1 MKIHYSVRKIFLIAA
16 VIVLTAFAAGCKQG
30 VDAKKEAQ
38 GAGSAPPV
46 QPPQP
51 AAIVLKV
58 ELYNGETE
66 DIQSVIPPSGIP
78 YTINSYFTY
87 IKKLRASAKDPA
99 LDGKRIEAEVTLP
112 ASNPPVTLTREPAD
126 SNTFKINF
134 SSVTAPTSVKIRFW
148 IDSPKTEYTYAFT
161 LLPQP
166 TVTGIKNIPPELRL
180 KKNQT
185 FKLQPKLITEPEMI
199 GRWPAENFI
208 DGVYKRVE
216 YKSDDTNIAIV
227 ANDPVNLGTLGTITA
242 KTAGTAKITV
252 SVIKANNEKIEKTVN
267 VTVTDTGKPAP
278 SALTLSESA
287 VNLKQGESR
296 EITVTPEPSDGDTE
310 LTDWENSS
318 PSVGKIEKTADGKY
332 RVTALGTGTAVFTA
346 KSKANSTIELKI
358 TLTVSA
364 ELVASVN
371 VEPATVTLG
380 KGETRRLTATVLPS
394 GAPDAVRWESSK
406 PDTVSVDGN
415 GNITAL
421 KSGGD
426 AVITAV
432 SEADSSKKGS
442 ANVTIQAV
450 FSSFTMGLS
459 KTNIWY
465 GQDSELTIR
474 PYPENTAGNFEV
486 TADNPDLK
494 ITPVTGNPNKFTVSV
509 KNKKAETKLLSK
521 ITVKAKAKPELP
533 AQTAEIDISTI
544 VPKSLKLTGADKMY
558 KDEEIAITVSTNMT
572 YPETADASVDW
583 EVRGVGLSA
592 IPPRA
597 ISVTEDGKVTVNSI
611 YKDSIQ
617 NGTKIR
623 LTAKSKLKP
632 SVQAEKEITVYDNI
646 TEIQSVS
653 IDKAECELGDRG
665 SYPSLT
671 VQLKT
676 GGSIHKKF
684 AICSYKN
691 STAADDVFFEKAVF
705 DSSDYSASSDYEL
718 NPKQSTSGGK
728 HKFYVYPIDPKTG
741 YPISKGEDKTFE
753 LTIWEKPTGVK
764 ILKPDGSECDKDSN
778 GKYILKIK
786 RNSQQ
791 TNWTVKMT
799 PEDAKQYEFEYKID
813 GNTNIAGEYYTDL
826 ADWAIA
832 SLGGNSFTV
841 KTRDIGTFSGDKK
854 NTVTFTSK
862 PNKKFTVKL
871 YVTVMKN

>member
-1 MKIHYSVRKIFLIAA
+1 MKIHYGVRKIFLIAA
-16 VIVLTAFAAGCKQG
+16 AIVLTAFAAGCKQG

-51 AAIVLKV
+51 AKIVLKV

-126 SNTFKINF
+126 SNSFKINF
-134 SSVTAPTSVKIRFW
+134 SLVTAPTPVKVRFW

-185 FKLQPKLITEPEMI
+185 FKLNPELITEPEMI

-216 YKSDDTNIAIV
+216 YKSDTESV
-227 ANDPVNLGTLGTITA
+227 ASVSKDNPHQYFSSGTITA

-252 SVIKANNEKIEKTVN
+252 KVNDKVQKTVN

-287 VNLKQGESR
+287 VNLKPGESR
-296 EITVTPEPSDGDTE
+296 EITVTPEPSDGETE
-310 LTDWENSS
+310 LTDWENSNG
-318 PSVGKIEKTADGKY
+318 SVGKIEKTADGKY

-358 TLTVSA
+358 TLTVST
-364 ELVASVN
+364 ELVASVK
-371 VEPATVTLG
+371 VEPANVTLG
-380 KGETRRLTATVLPS
+380 KGETKRLTATVLPH
-394 GAPDAVRWESSK
+394 GAPAAVRWESSK

-459 KTNIWY
+459 KTTIWY

-474 PYPENTAGNFEV
+474 PYPENTSGNFEV
-486 TADNPDLK
+486 TADNPDLE

-521 ITVKAKAKPELP
+521 ITVKAKAKPDLP
-533 AQTAEIDISTI
+533 AQTKEINISTI
-544 VPKSLKLTGADKMY
+544 VPKSLKLNGPDKMY

-583 EVRGVGLSA
+583 EIRGADLSA
-592 IPPRA
+592 IPSGA

-611 YKDSIQ
+611 YKDLIQ

-653 IDKAECELGDRG
+653 IDKAECELGDHG

-676 GGSIHKKF
+676 GNSIHKKF

-691 STAADDVFFEKAVF
+691 NPVADDVFFEKAVF
-705 DSSDYSASSDYEL
+705 ESSYGSDYEL

-764 ILKPDGSECDKDSN
+764 ILKPDQSECDKDSN
-778 GKYILKIK
+778 GKYILKIM

-791 TNWTVKMT
+791 TNWTVKIT
-799 PEDAKQYEFEYKID
+799 PEDAKQYEFEYKIEGDKNKD
-813 GNTNIAGEYYTDL
+813 GNYYTYL
-826 ADWAIA
+826 TDWAGA
-832 SLGGNSFTV
+832 PWGGNSFTV
-841 KTRDIGTFSGDKK
+841 NTRDIGFLYGDRE

>member
-30 VDAKKEAQ
+30 ADAKKEAQ

-87 IKKLRASAKDPA
+87 IKKLRASAKDTA

-126 SNTFKINF
+126 SNSFKINF
-134 SSVTAPTSVKIRFW
+134 SSVTAPTPVKVRFW
-148 IDSPKTEYTYAFT
+148 IDEPKTEYTYAFT

-166 TVTGIKNIPPELRL
+166 LVTGIENIPSDLKL
-180 KKNQT
+180 KKDQT
-185 FKLQPKLITEPEMI
+185 FKLQPKLITEPKMI

-208 DGVYKRVE
+208 DGVYKRFS
-216 YKSDDTNIAIV
+216 YKSDTESV
-227 ANDPVNLGTLGTITA
+227 ASVSKDNPHQYFSSGTITA

-252 SVIKANNEKIEKTVN
+252 KVNDKVQTVN

-287 VNLKQGESR
+287 VNLKPGESK

-358 TLTVSA
+358 TLTVST

-394 GAPDAVRWESSK
+394 GAPAAVRWESSK

-432 SEADSSKKGS
+432 SAADSSKKGS

-459 KTNIWY
+459 ENTIWY
-465 GQDSELTIR
+465 GKDSELTIR

-494 ITPVTGNPNKFTVSV
+494 ITQVPGNPNKFTVSV
-509 KNKKAETKLLSK
+509 KNKNAETKLLSN

-533 AQTAEIDISTI
+533 AQTAEISINTI
-544 VPKSLKLTGADKMY
+544 VPKFLKLNGPDKMY

-653 IDKAECELGDRG
+653 IDKAECELGDHG

-691 STAADDVFFEKAVF
+691 SHPVADDVFFEKAVF

-718 NPKQSTSGGK
+718 NPKQNTIGVK

-741 YPISKGEDKTFE
+741 NPISKGEDKTFE

-764 ILKPDGSECDKDSN
+764 ILKPDQSECDKDSD

-799 PEDAKQYEFEYKID
+799 PEYAKQYEFEYKID
-813 GNTNIAGEYYTDL
+813 GNKNKDGNYYTYL
-826 ADWAIA
+826 TDWAGA
-832 SLGGNSFTV
+832 PWGGNSFTV
-841 KTRDIGTFSGDKK
+841 NTRDIGFLYGDRE

>member
-216 YKSDDTNIAIV
+216 YKSDKESVAIV

-252 SVIKANNEKIEKTVN
+252 KVNDKVQKTVN

-278 SALTLSESA
+278 SALILSESA

-296 EITVTPEPSDGDTE
+296 EITVTPVPSDGDTE

-358 TLTVSA
+358 TLTVST
-364 ELVASVN
+364 ELVASVK
-371 VEPATVTLG
+371 VEPANVTLG

-394 GAPDAVRWESSK
+394 GAPAAVRWESSK

-459 KTNIWY
+459 KTTIWY

-474 PYPENTAGNFEV
+474 PYPENTSGNFEV
-486 TADNPDLK
+486 TADNPDLA

-509 KNKKAETKLLSK
+509 KTK
-521 ITVKAKAKPELP
+521 
-533 AQTAEIDISTI
+533 
-544 VPKSLKLTGADKMY
+544 
-558 KDEEIAITVSTNMT
+558 
-572 YPETADASVDW
+572 
-583 EVRGVGLSA
+583 R
-592 IPPRA
+592 
-597 ISVTEDGKVTVNSI
+597 
-611 YKDSIQ
+611 
-617 NGTKIR
+617 
-623 LTAKSKLKP
+623 
-632 SVQAEKEITVYDNI
+632 
-646 TEIQSVS
+646 
-653 IDKAECELGDRG
+653 
-665 SYPSLT
+665 
-671 VQLKT
+671 
-676 GGSIHKKF
+676 
-684 AICSYKN
+684 
-691 STAADDVFFEKAVF
+691 
-705 DSSDYSASSDYEL
+705 
-718 NPKQSTSGGK
+718 PKQNFS
-728 HKFYVYPIDPKTG
+728 
-741 YPISKGEDKTFE
+741 
-753 LTIWEKPTGVK
+753 
-764 ILKPDGSECDKDSN
+764 
-778 GKYILKIK
+778 
-786 RNSQQ
+786 
-791 TNWTVKMT
+791 
-799 PEDAKQYEFEYKID
+799 AK
-813 GNTNIAGEYYTDL
+813 L
-826 ADWAIA
+826 
-832 SLGGNSFTV
+832 
-841 KTRDIGTFSGDKK
+841 R
-854 NTVTFTSK
+854 
-862 PNKKFTVKL
+862 
-871 YVTVMKN
+871 

>member
-1 MKIHYSVRKIFLIAA
+1 MKIHYGVRKIFLIAA
-16 VIVLTAFAAGCKQG
+16 AIVLTAFAAGCKQG
-30 VDAKKEAQ
+30 ADAKKEAQ

-51 AAIVLKV
+51 AKIVIKV

-66 DIQSVIPPSGIP
+66 DIQSVIPSSGIP

-126 SNTFKINF
+126 SNSFKINF
-134 SSVTAPTSVKIRFW
+134 SSVTAPTPVKVRFW
-148 IDSPKTEYTYAFT
+148 IEEPKTEYTYAFT

-166 TVTGIKNIPPELRL
+166 LVTGIENIPSDLKL
-180 KKNQT
+180 KKDQT
-185 FKLQPKLITEPEMI
+185 FKLQPKLITEPKMI

-208 DGVYKRVE
+208 DGVYKRFS

-227 ANDPVNLGTLGTITA
+227 ANDPVNFGTLGTITA

-252 SVIKANNEKIEKTVN
+252 KVNDKVQKTVN

-318 PSVGKIEKTADGKY
+318 PSVGKIEKTAGGKY

-346 KSKANSTIELKI
+346 KSKANSTIQLKI

-394 GAPDAVRWESSK
+394 GAPAAVRWESSK

-459 KTNIWY
+459 ENTIWY
-465 GQDSELTIR
+465 GKDAILTIR
-474 PYPENTAGNFEV
+474 PYPENTSGNFEV
-486 TADNPDLK
+486 TADNPDLE

-509 KNKKAETKLLSK
+509 KNKNAETKYSSK

-533 AQTAEIDISTI
+533 AQTAEISIRTI
-544 VPKSLKLTGADKMY
+544 VPTVLKLNGPDKMY

-583 EVRGVGLSA
+583 EVRGAGLSA
-592 IPPRA
+592 IPSGS
-597 ISVTEDGKVTVNSI
+597 ISVTEDGKVTVNNT
-611 YKDSIQ
+611 YKDLIQ

-653 IDKAECELGDRG
+653 IDKAECELGDHG

-691 STAADDVFFEKAVF
+691 SHPVADDVFFEKAVF
-705 DSSDYSASSDYEL
+705 ESSYGSDYEL

-764 ILKPDGSECDKDSN
+764 ILKPDQSECDKDSN
-778 GKYILKIK
+778 GKYILKIM

-791 TNWTVKMT
+791 TNWTVKIT
-799 PEDAKQYEFEYKID
+799 PEDAKQYEFEYKIEGDKNKD
-813 GNTNIAGEYYTDL
+813 GNYYTYL
-826 ADWAIA
+826 TDWAGA
-832 SLGGNSFTV
+832 PWGGNSFTV
-841 KTRDIGTFSGDKK
+841 NTRDIGFLYGDRE

>member
-1 MKIHYSVRKIFLIAA
+1 MKIHYGVRKTFLIAA
-16 VIVLTAFAAGCKQG
+16 AIVLTAFAAGCKQG
-30 VDAKKEAQ
+30 
-38 GAGSAPPV
+38 
-46 QPPQP
+46 
-51 AAIVLKV
+51 
-58 ELYNGETE
+58 
-66 DIQSVIPPSGIP
+66 VIPPSGIP

-134 SSVTAPTSVKIRFW
+134 SSVTAPTPVKIRFW

-216 YKSDDTNIAIV
+216 YKSDTESV
-227 ANDPVNLGTLGTITA
+227 ASVSKDNPHQYFSSGTITA

-252 SVIKANNEKIEKTVN
+252 KVNDKVQKTVN

-287 VNLKQGESR
+287 VNLKPGESK
-296 EITVTPEPSDGDTE
+296 EITVTPEPSEGDTE

-358 TLTVSA
+358 TLTVST

-394 GAPDAVRWESSK
+394 GAPAAVRWESSK

-450 FSSFTMGLS
+450 FSSFTIGLS
-459 KTNIWY
+459 ENTIWY
-465 GQDSELTIR
+465 GKDAILTIR
-474 PYPENTAGNFEV
+474 PYPENTSGNFEV

-494 ITPVTGNPNKFTVSV
+494 ITPVPGNPNKFTVSV
-509 KNKKAETKLLSK
+509 KNKKAETKLFSK

-533 AQTAEIDISTI
+533 AQTAEISINTI
-544 VPKSLKLTGADKMY
+544 VPKSLKLTGPDKMY

-583 EVRGVGLSA
+583 EIRGAGLSA
-592 IPPRA
+592 IPSGA

-611 YKDSIQ
+611 YKDLIQ

-653 IDKAECELGDRG
+653 IDKAECELGDHG

-691 STAADDVFFEKAVF
+691 SYPVADDVFFEQAVF
-705 DSSDYSASSDYEL
+705 ESSYGSDYDL
-718 NPKQSTSGGK
+718 NPKQSTSGDK

-778 GKYILKIK
+778 GKYILNIK

-791 TNWTVKMT
+791 TNWTVKIT
-799 PEDAKQYEFEYKID
+799 PEDAKQYEFEYKIEGD
-813 GNTNIAGEYYTDL
+813 KNIAGDYYTYL
-826 ADWAIA
+826 TDWEA
-832 SLGGNSFTV
+832 LPRGGNSFTV
-841 KTRDIGTFSGDKK
+841 NTRNIGFAHGDKE

-871 YVTVMKN
+871 YVTVIKN

>member
-216 YKSDDTNIAIV
+216 YKSDKESVAIV

-252 SVIKANNEKIEKTVN
+252 KVNDKVQKTVN

-278 SALTLSESA
+278 SALILSESA

-296 EITVTPEPSDGDTE
+296 EITVTPVPSDGDTE

-358 TLTVSA
+358 TLTVST
-364 ELVASVN
+364 ELVASVK
-371 VEPATVTLG
+371 VEPANVTLG

-394 GAPDAVRWESSK
+394 GAPAAVRWESSK

-459 KTNIWY
+459 KTTIWY

-474 PYPENTAGNFEV
+474 PYPENTSGNFEV
-486 TADNPDLK
+486 TADNPDLA

-509 KNKKAETKLLSK
+509 KNKKAETKLFSK

-533 AQTAEIDISTI
+533 AQTAEISIRTI
-544 VPKSLKLTGADKMY
+544 VPTVLKLTGADKMY

-572 YPETADASVDW
+572 YPETADA
-583 EVRGVGLSA
+583 
-592 IPPRA
+592 
-597 ISVTEDGKVTVNSI
+597 
-611 YKDSIQ
+611 
-617 NGTKIR
+617 
-623 LTAKSKLKP
+623 
-632 SVQAEKEITVYDNI
+632 
-646 TEIQSVS
+646 
-653 IDKAECELGDRG
+653 
-665 SYPSLT
+665 
-671 VQLKT
+671 
-676 GGSIHKKF
+676 
-684 AICSYKN
+684 
-691 STAADDVFFEKAVF
+691 
-705 DSSDYSASSDYEL
+705 
-718 NPKQSTSGGK
+718 
-728 HKFYVYPIDPKTG
+728 
-741 YPISKGEDKTFE
+741 
-753 LTIWEKPTGVK
+753 
-764 ILKPDGSECDKDSN
+764 
-778 GKYILKIK
+778 
-786 RNSQQ
+786 
-791 TNWTVKMT
+791 
-799 PEDAKQYEFEYKID
+799 
-813 GNTNIAGEYYTDL
+813 
-826 ADWAIA
+826 
-832 SLGGNSFTV
+832 
-841 KTRDIGTFSGDKK
+841 
-854 NTVTFTSK
+854 
-862 PNKKFTVKL
+862 
-871 YVTVMKN
+871 

>member
-112 ASNPPVTLTREPAD
+112 ASIPPVTLTREPAD

-166 TVTGIKNIPPELRL
+166 TVTDIKNIPPELRL

-216 YKSDDTNIAIV
+216 YKSDKESVAIV

-252 SVIKANNEKIEKTVN
+252 KVNDKVQKTVN

-278 SALTLSESA
+278 SALILSESA

-296 EITVTPEPSDGDTE
+296 EITVTPVPSDGDTE

-358 TLTVSA
+358 TLTVST
-364 ELVASVN
+364 ELVASVK
-371 VEPATVTLG
+371 VEPANVTLG

-394 GAPDAVRWESSK
+394 GAPAAVRWESSK

-459 KTNIWY
+459 KTTIWY

-474 PYPENTAGNFEV
+474 PYPENTSGNFEV
-486 TADNPDLK
+486 TTDNPDLA
-494 ITPVTGNPNKFTVSV
+494 IIPVTGNPNKFTVSV
-509 KNKKAETKLLSK
+509 KNKNAETKYSSK

-544 VPKSLKLTGADKMY
+544 VPKFLKLNGPDKMY
-558 KDEEIAITVSTNMT
+558 KDEEIAITVSTNST

-583 EVRGVGLSA
+583 EVRGAGLSA
-592 IPPRA
+592 IPPMA

-653 IDKAECELGDRG
+653 IDKAECELGDHG

-676 GGSIHKKF
+676 GNSIHKKF

-691 STAADDVFFEKAVF
+691 NPVADDVFFEKAVF
-705 DSSDYSASSDYEL
+705 DSSDYSASSGYEL
-718 NPKQSTSGGK
+718 KPKYHTSGRK
-728 HKFYVYPIDPKTG
+728 KTFYIRPIDPKTG
-741 YPISKGEDKTFE
+741 NPVRNQYKTFE

-764 ILKPDGSECDKDSN
+764 ILKPDGSECDKDSD
-778 GKYILKIK
+778 GKYILNIK

-799 PEDAKQYEFEYKID
+799 PEDAKQYEFEYKIE
-813 GNTNIAGEYYTDL
+813 GNTTGGNYYTYL
-826 ADWAIA
+826 TDWEAA
-832 SLGGNSFTV
+832 PWGGNSFTV
-841 KTRDIGTFSGDKK
+841 NTRNIGTFSGDKE

>member
-1 MKIHYSVRKIFLIAA
+1 MKIHYGVRKIFLIAA
-16 VIVLTAFAAGCKQG
+16 AIVLTAFAAGCKQG

-126 SNTFKINF
+126 SNSFKINF
-134 SSVTAPTSVKIRFW
+134 SSVTAPTPVKVRFW
-148 IDSPKTEYTYAFT
+148 IDEPKTEYTYAFT

-166 TVTGIKNIPPELRL
+166 LVTGIENIPSDLKL
-180 KKNQT
+180 KKDQT
-185 FKLQPKLITEPEMI
+185 FKLQPKLITKPKMI

-216 YKSDDTNIAIV
+216 YKSDTESV
-227 ANDPVNLGTLGTITA
+227 ASVSKDNPHQYFSSGTITA

-252 SVIKANNEKIEKTVN
+252 KVNDKVQKTVN

-287 VNLKQGESR
+287 VNLKPGESK

-371 VEPATVTLG
+371 VEPVNVTLG
-380 KGETRRLTATVLPS
+380 KGETKRLTATVLPH
-394 GAPDAVRWESSK
+394 GAPAAVRWESSK

-459 KTNIWY
+459 ENTIWY
-465 GQDSELTIR
+465 GKDAILTIR
-474 PYPENTAGNFEV
+474 PYPENTSGNFEV
-486 TADNPDLK
+486 TTDNPDLA

-509 KNKKAETKLLSK
+509 KNKKAETKLFSK

-533 AQTAEIDISTI
+533 AQTAEISISTI
-544 VPKSLKLTGADKMY
+544 VPKFLKLTGADKMY
-558 KDEEIAITVSTNMT
+558 KDEEIAITVSTNST

-583 EVRGVGLSA
+583 EVRGAGLST
-592 IPPRA
+592 IPYGA

-653 IDKAECELGDRG
+653 IDKAECELGDHG

-676 GGSIHKKF
+676 GNSIHKKF

-691 STAADDVFFEKAVF
+691 NPVADDVFFEKAVF
-705 DSSDYSASSDYEL
+705 ESSYGSDYEL

-764 ILKPDGSECDKDSN
+764 ILKPDHSECDKDSD
-778 GKYILKIK
+778 GKYILNIK

-799 PEDAKQYEFEYKID
+799 PEYAKQYEFDSKIE
-813 GNTNIAGEYYTDL
+813 GNTNIDGNYYTYL
-826 ADWAIA
+826 TDWAAA

-841 KTRDIGTFSGDKK
+841 NTHNIGGLKGNQK
-854 NTVTFTSK
+854 NTITFTSK

>member
-1 MKIHYSVRKIFLIAA
+1 MKIHYGVRKIFLIAA
-16 VIVLTAFAAGCKQG
+16 AIVLTAFAAGCKQG

-66 DIQSVIPPSGIP
+66 DIQQVIPPSGIP

-99 LDGKRIEAEVTLP
+99 LDGKRIEAEVTDP
-112 ASNPPVTLTREPAD
+112 ASSPPVTLTREPAD

-134 SSVTAPTSVKIRFW
+134 SSVTAPTPVKVRFW
-148 IDSPKTEYTYAFT
+148 IEEPKTEYTYAFT

-166 TVTGIKNIPPELRL
+166 LVTGIENIPSDLKL
-180 KKNQT
+180 KKDQT
-185 FKLQPKLITEPEMI
+185 FKLQPKLITEPKMI

-227 ANDPVNLGTLGTITA
+227 ANDPGNSETLGTITA
-242 KTAGTAKITV
+242 KTAGMAKITV
-252 SVIKANNEKIEKTVN
+252 SVIKANNEKIEKTVTL
-267 VTVTDTGKPAP
+267 TVTDTGKPAP

-296 EITVTPEPSDGDTE
+296 EITVTPTPADADVE
-310 LTDWENSS
+310 LTDWKNST
-318 PSVGKIEKTADGKY
+318 PTVGKIEKTADEKKY
-332 RVTALGTGTAVFTA
+332 KITALGRGTAVFTA

-358 TLTVSA
+358 TLTVST
-364 ELVASVN
+364 ELVASVE
-371 VEPATVTLG
+371 VEPANVTLG
-380 KGETRRLTATVLPS
+380 KGETKRLTATVLPS
-394 GAPDAVRWESSK
+394 GAPAAVRWESSK

-459 KTNIWY
+459 KTTIWY
-465 GQDSELTIR
+465 GQYSELTIR

-494 ITPVTGNPNKFTVSV
+494 ITQVPGNPNKFTVSV
-509 KNKKAETKLLSK
+509 KNKKAETKYSSK
-521 ITVKAKAKPELP
+521 ITVKAKAKPDLP

-544 VPKSLKLTGADKMY
+544 VPKSLKLNGPDKMY
-558 KDEEIAITVSTNMT
+558 KDEEITITVSTNMT

-583 EVRGVGLSA
+583 EVRGAGLSA
-592 IPPRA
+592 IPYGA
-597 ISVTEDGKVTVNSI
+597 ISVTEDGKVTVNNT
-611 YKDSIQ
+611 YKDLIQ

-653 IDKAECELGDRG
+653 IDKAECELGDHG

-691 STAADDVFFEKAVF
+691 SPAADDVFFEKAVF
-705 DSSDYSASSDYEL
+705 ESSYGSDYDL
-718 NPKQSTSGGK
+718 NPKGNTIGVK

-741 YPISKGEDKTFE
+741 NPISKGEDKTFE

-764 ILKPDGSECDKDSN
+764 ILKPDQSECDKDSD
-778 GKYILKIK
+778 GKYILKIM

-799 PEDAKQYEFEYKID
+799 PEYAKQYEFDSKIE
-813 GNTNIAGEYYTDL
+813 GNTNIDGNYYTYL
-826 ADWAIA
+826 TDWAA
-832 SLGGNSFTV
+832 ESLGGNSFTV
-841 KTRDIGTFSGDKK
+841 NTRNIGAFSGDKK

>member
-1 MKIHYSVRKIFLIAA
+1 M
-16 VIVLTAFAAGCKQG
+16 
-30 VDAKKEAQ
+30 
-38 GAGSAPPV
+38 
-46 QPPQP
+46 
-51 AAIVLKV
+51 
-58 ELYNGETE
+58 
-66 DIQSVIPPSGIP
+66 
-78 YTINSYFTY
+78 
-87 IKKLRASAKDPA
+87 
-99 LDGKRIEAEVTLP
+99 
-112 ASNPPVTLTREPAD
+112 
-126 SNTFKINF
+126 
-134 SSVTAPTSVKIRFW
+134 
-148 IDSPKTEYTYAFT
+148 
-161 LLPQP
+161 
-166 TVTGIKNIPPELRL
+166 
-180 KKNQT
+180 
-185 FKLQPKLITEPEMI
+185 
-199 GRWPAENFI
+199 
-208 DGVYKRVE
+208 
-216 YKSDDTNIAIV
+216 
-227 ANDPVNLGTLGTITA
+227 GTLGTITA

-252 SVIKANNEKIEKTVN
+252 KVNDKVQETVN

-358 TLTVSA
+358 TLTVST
-364 ELVASVN
+364 ELVASVK
-371 VEPATVTLG
+371 VEPANVTLG

-394 GAPDAVRWESSK
+394 GAPAAVRWESSK

-421 KSGGD
+421 KSSGD

-459 KTNIWY
+459 ENTIWY
-465 GQDSELTIR
+465 GKDAILTIR
-474 PYPENTAGNFEV
+474 PYPENTSGNFEV

-494 ITPVTGNPNKFTVSV
+494 ITQVPGNPNKFTVSV
-509 KNKKAETKLLSK
+509 KNKNAETKYSSK

-533 AQTAEIDISTI
+533 AQTAEISINTI
-544 VPKSLKLTGADKMY
+544 VPKSLKLTGPDKMY

-583 EVRGVGLSA
+583 EVRGAGLSA
-592 IPPRA
+592 IPSRA

-653 IDKAECELGDRG
+653 IDKAECELGDHG

-691 STAADDVFFEKAVF
+691 NPVADDVFFEKAVF
-705 DSSDYSASSDYEL
+705 ESSYGSDYEL
-718 NPKQSTSGGK
+718 NPKGNTSGDK

-764 ILKPDGSECDKDSN
+764 ILKPDQSECDKDSN
-778 GKYILKIK
+778 GKYILKIM

-791 TNWTVKMT
+791 TNWTVKIT
-799 PEDAKQYEFEYKID
+799 PEDAKQYEFEYKIEGDKNKD
-813 GNTNIAGEYYTDL
+813 GNYYTYL
-826 ADWAIA
+826 TDWAGA
-832 SLGGNSFTV
+832 PWGGNSFTV
-841 KTRDIGTFSGDKK
+841 NTRDIGFLYGDRK

>member
-30 VDAKKEAQ
+30 ADAKKEAQ

-112 ASNPPVTLTREPAD
+112 ASSPPVTLTREPAD
-126 SNTFKINF
+126 SNSFKINF
-134 SSVTAPTSVKIRFW
+134 SSVTAPTPVKVRFW
-148 IDSPKTEYTYAFT
+148 IDEPKTEYTYAFT

-166 TVTGIKNIPPELRL
+166 LVTGIENIPSDLKL
-180 KKNQT
+180 KKDQT
-185 FKLQPKLITEPEMI
+185 FKLQPKLITKPKMI

-216 YKSDDTNIAIV
+216 YKSDKESV
-227 ANDPVNLGTLGTITA
+227 ASVSKDNPHQYLSSGTITA

-252 SVIKANNEKIEKTVN
+252 KVNDKVQKNVN

-278 SALTLSESA
+278 SALILSESA

-358 TLTVSA
+358 TLTVST
-364 ELVASVN
+364 ELVASVK
-371 VEPATVTLG
+371 VEPANVTLG

-394 GAPDAVRWESSK
+394 GAPAAVRWESSK

-459 KTNIWY
+459 ENTIWY
-465 GQDSELTIR
+465 GKDAILTIR
-474 PYPENTAGNFEV
+474 PYPENTSGNFEV

-494 ITPVTGNPNKFTVSV
+494 ITQVPGNPNKFTVSV
-509 KNKKAETKLLSK
+509 KNKNAETKYSSK

-533 AQTAEIDISTI
+533 AQTAEISISTI
-544 VPKSLKLTGADKMY
+544 VPKFLKLNGPDKMY
-558 KDEEIAITVSTNMT
+558 KDEEIAITVSTNST

-583 EVRGVGLSA
+583 EVRGAGLST
-592 IPPRA
+592 IPYGA

-611 YKDSIQ
+611 YKDSIR

-653 IDKAECELGDRG
+653 IDKAECELGDHE

-691 STAADDVFFEKAVF
+691 SYSADDVFFEKAVF

-718 NPKQSTSGGK
+718 NPKQNTSGDK

-764 ILKPDGSECDKDSN
+764 ILKPDQSECDKDSD
-778 GKYILKIK
+778 GKYILKIM

-791 TNWTVKMT
+791 TNWTVKIT
-799 PEDAKQYEFEYKID
+799 PEDAKQYEFEYKIEGD
-813 GNTNIAGEYYTDL
+813 TTGGNYYTYL
-826 ADWAIA
+826 TDWAGA
-832 SLGGNSFTV
+832 PWGGNSFTV
-841 KTRDIGTFSGDKK
+841 NTRNIGGFKGNQE

>member
-1 MKIHYSVRKIFLIAA
+1 MKIHYGVRKIFLIAA
-16 VIVLTAFAAGCKQG
+16 AIVLTAFAAGCKQG

-99 LDGKRIEAEVTLP
+99 LDGKRIEAEVTDP
-112 ASNPPVTLTREPAD
+112 ASSPPVTLTREPAD
-126 SNTFKINF
+126 SNSFKINF
-134 SSVTAPTSVKIRFW
+134 SLVTAPTPVKVRFW
-148 IDSPKTEYTYAFT
+148 IDEPKTEYTYAFT

-166 TVTGIKNIPPELRL
+166 TVTGIKSIPSDLKL
-180 KKNQT
+180 KKDQT
-185 FKLQPKLITEPEMI
+185 FKLNPELITKPKMI

-208 DGVYKRVE
+208 DGVYKRFS
-216 YKSDDTNIAIV
+216 YKSDNTNIAIV

-252 SVIKANNEKIEKTVN
+252 KVNDKVQETVN

-287 VNLKQGESR
+287 VNLKPGESK
-296 EITVTPEPSDGDTE
+296 EITVTPEPSEGDTE
-310 LTDWENSS
+310 LTDWENSNG
-318 PSVGKIEKTADGKY
+318 SVGKIEKTADGKY

-364 ELVASVN
+364 ELVASVK
-371 VEPATVTLG
+371 VEPANVTLG
-380 KGETRRLTATVLPS
+380 KGETKRLTATVLPS
-394 GAPDAVRWESSK
+394 GAPAAVRWESSK

-459 KTNIWY
+459 ENTIWY
-465 GQDSELTIR
+465 GKDAILTIR

-533 AQTAEIDISTI
+533 AQTAEISINTI
-544 VPKSLKLTGADKMY
+544 VPKFLKLNGPDKMY

-583 EVRGVGLSA
+583 EVRGAGLSA
-592 IPPRA
+592 IPSGA

-653 IDKAECELGDRG
+653 IDKAECELGDHG

-691 STAADDVFFEKAVF
+691 SHPVADDVFFEKAVF
-705 DSSDYSASSDYEL
+705 DSSDYSAGSGYEL
-718 NPKQSTSGGK
+718 NPKQNTIGVK

-741 YPISKGEDKTFE
+741 NPISKGEDKTFE

-791 TNWTVKMT
+791 TKWTVKMT
-799 PEDAKQYEFEYKID
+799 PEDAKQYEFEYKIEGD
-813 GNTNIAGEYYTDL
+813 KNIAGEYYTDL
-826 ADWAIA
+826 TDWEAA
-832 SLGGNSFTV
+832 PWGGNRFTV
-841 KTRDIGTFSGDKK
+841 KTRDIGGFKGNQE

>member
-16 VIVLTAFAAGCKQG
+16 TIVLTAFAAGCKQG

-46 QPPQP
+46 QPPPP
-51 AAIVLKV
+51 AKIAVKV
-58 ELYNGETE
+58 ELYGGETE

-78 YTINSYFTY
+78 YTAISHF
-87 IKKLRASAKDPA
+87 IFKKLHTSAKDPA
-99 LDGKRIEAEVTLP
+99 LDGKRIEAEVTDP
-112 ASNPPVTLTREPAD
+112 ASHPPVTLTREPAD
-126 SNTFKINF
+126 SNSFKINF
-134 SSVTAPTSVKIRFW
+134 NLVTAPTPVKIRFW
-148 IDSPKTEYTYAFT
+148 IEEPKTEYTYEFK
-161 LLPQP
+161 LLPEP
-166 TVTGIKNIPPELRL
+166 TVTGIKSIPSELRL

-185 FKLQPKLITEPEMI
+185 FKLNPELITDPKMI
-199 GRWPAENFI
+199 GRWSGTEFVESHNQ
-208 DGVYKRVE
+208 RVE
-216 YKSDDTNIAIV
+216 YKSDTESV
-227 ANDPVNLGTLGTITA
+227 AAVSKDNPLQYFSSGTITA

-252 SVIKANNEKIEKTVN
+252 KVNDKVQTVN
-267 VTVTDTGKPAP
+267 ITVTDTGKPAP

-287 VNLKQGESR
+287 VNLKPGESK
-296 EITVTPEPSDGDTE
+296 EITVTPTPADADVE

-358 TLTVSA
+358 TLTVST

-394 GAPDAVRWESSK
+394 GAPAAVRWESSK

-432 SEADSSKKGS
+432 SKADSSKKGS

-459 KTNIWY
+459 ENTIWY
-465 GQDSELTIR
+465 GKDAILTIR

-486 TADNPDLK
+486 TADNPDLA

-509 KNKKAETKLLSK
+509 KNKKAETKLFSK

-533 AQTAEIDISTI
+533 AQTEEINISTI

-558 KDEEIAITVSTNMT
+558 KDEEIAITVSTNST

-653 IDKAECELGDRG
+653 IDKAECELGDHG

-676 GGSIHKKF
+676 GNSIHKKF

-691 STAADDVFFEKAVF
+691 SHPVADDVFFEKAVF
-705 DSSDYSASSDYEL
+705 DSSDYSAGSDYEL
-718 NPKQSTSGGK
+718 NPKQSTSGDK

-741 YPISKGEDKTFE
+741 NPISKGEDKTFE

-786 RNSQQ
+786 SNSQQ
-791 TNWTVKMT
+791 PKWTVKMT
-799 PEDAKQYEFEYKID
+799 PEDAKQYEFEYKIE
-813 GNTNIAGEYYTDL
+813 GNTNIAGDYYTDL
-826 ADWAIA
+826 TDWAAA

-841 KTRDIGTFSGDKK
+841 NTRNIGTFSGDKK

>member
-58 ELYNGETE
+58 ELYNGEME
-66 DIQSVIPPSGIP
+66 DIQSVIPSSGIP

-87 IKKLRASAKDPA
+87 IKKLHTSAKDPG

-112 ASNPPVTLTREPAD
+112 ASSPPVTLTREPAI
-126 SNTFKINF
+126 SNSFKINF
-134 SSVTAPTSVKIRFW
+134 SSVTAPTPVKIRFW

-185 FKLQPKLITEPEMI
+185 FKLNPELITEPEMI

-216 YKSDDTNIAIV
+216 YKSDTESV
-227 ANDPVNLGTLGTITA
+227 ASVSKDNPHQYFSSGTITA

-252 SVIKANNEKIEKTVN
+252 KVNDKVQKTVN

-287 VNLKQGESR
+287 VNLKPGESR
-296 EITVTPEPSDGDTE
+296 EITVTPEPSDGETE

-332 RVTALGTGTAVFTA
+332 RVTALGTGTTVFTA

-358 TLTVSA
+358 TLTVST

-380 KGETRRLTATVLPS
+380 KGETRRLTATVLPH
-394 GAPDAVRWESSK
+394 GAPAAVRWESSK

-432 SEADSSKKGS
+432 SKADSSKKGS

-459 KTNIWY
+459 ENTIWY
-465 GQDSELTIR
+465 GKDAILTIR
-474 PYPENTAGNFEV
+474 PYPENTSGNFEV
-486 TADNPDLK
+486 TADNPDLA

-509 KNKKAETKLLSK
+509 KNKNAETKYSSK

-533 AQTAEIDISTI
+533 AQTAEISISTI
-544 VPKSLKLTGADKMY
+544 VPKFLKLNGPDKMY
-558 KDEEIAITVSTNMT
+558 KDE
-572 YPETADASVDW
+572 
-583 EVRGVGLSA
+583 
-592 IPPRA
+592 
-597 ISVTEDGKVTVNSI
+597 
-611 YKDSIQ
+611 
-617 NGTKIR
+617 
-623 LTAKSKLKP
+623 
-632 SVQAEKEITVYDNI
+632 
-646 TEIQSVS
+646 
-653 IDKAECELGDRG
+653 
-665 SYPSLT
+665 
-671 VQLKT
+671 
-676 GGSIHKKF
+676 
-684 AICSYKN
+684 
-691 STAADDVFFEKAVF
+691 
-705 DSSDYSASSDYEL
+705 
-718 NPKQSTSGGK
+718 
-728 HKFYVYPIDPKTG
+728 
-741 YPISKGEDKTFE
+741 
-753 LTIWEKPTGVK
+753 
-764 ILKPDGSECDKDSN
+764 
-778 GKYILKIK
+778 
-786 RNSQQ
+786 
-791 TNWTVKMT
+791 
-799 PEDAKQYEFEYKID
+799 
-813 GNTNIAGEYYTDL
+813 
-826 ADWAIA
+826 
-832 SLGGNSFTV
+832 
-841 KTRDIGTFSGDKK
+841 
-854 NTVTFTSK
+854 
-862 PNKKFTVKL
+862 
-871 YVTVMKN
+871 

>member
-1 MKIHYSVRKIFLIAA
+1 
-16 VIVLTAFAAGCKQG
+16 
-30 VDAKKEAQ
+30 
-38 GAGSAPPV
+38 
-46 QPPQP
+46 
-51 AAIVLKV
+51 
-58 ELYNGETE
+58 
-66 DIQSVIPPSGIP
+66 
-78 YTINSYFTY
+78 
-87 IKKLRASAKDPA
+87 
-99 LDGKRIEAEVTLP
+99 
-112 ASNPPVTLTREPAD
+112 
-126 SNTFKINF
+126 
-134 SSVTAPTSVKIRFW
+134 
-148 IDSPKTEYTYAFT
+148 
-161 LLPQP
+161 
-166 TVTGIKNIPPELRL
+166 
-180 KKNQT
+180 
-185 FKLQPKLITEPEMI
+185 
-199 GRWPAENFI
+199 
-208 DGVYKRVE
+208 
-216 YKSDDTNIAIV
+216 
-227 ANDPVNLGTLGTITA
+227 
-242 KTAGTAKITV
+242 
-252 SVIKANNEKIEKTVN
+252 
-267 VTVTDTGKPAP
+267 
-278 SALTLSESA
+278 
-287 VNLKQGESR
+287 
-296 EITVTPEPSDGDTE
+296 
-310 LTDWENSS
+310 
-318 PSVGKIEKTADGKY
+318 
-332 RVTALGTGTAVFTA
+332 
-346 KSKANSTIELKI
+346 
-358 TLTVSA
+358 
-364 ELVASVN
+364 
-371 VEPATVTLG
+371 
-380 KGETRRLTATVLPS
+380 
-394 GAPDAVRWESSK
+394 
-406 PDTVSVDGN
+406 
-415 GNITAL
+415 
-421 KSGGD
+421 
-426 AVITAV
+426 
-432 SEADSSKKGS
+432 
-442 ANVTIQAV
+442 
-450 FSSFTMGLS
+450 MGLS
-459 KTNIWY
+459 ENPIWY
-465 GQDSELTIR
+465 GKDAILTIR

-509 KNKKAETKLLSK
+509 KNKKAETKLFSK

-533 AQTAEIDISTI
+533 AQTAEISINTI
-544 VPKSLKLTGADKMY
+544 VPKFLKLNGPDKMY

-583 EVRGVGLSA
+583 EVRGAGLSA

-653 IDKAECELGDRG
+653 IDKAECELGVHG

-691 STAADDVFFEKAVF
+691 SHPVADDVFFEKAVF
-705 DSSDYSASSDYEL
+705 ESSYGSDYEL

-764 ILKPDGSECDKDSN
+764 ILKPDGSECDKDSDGN
-778 GKYILKIK
+778 KYILKIK

-799 PEDAKQYEFEYKID
+799 PEYAKQYEFEYKIE

-826 ADWAIA
+826 TDWEAA
-832 SLGGNSFTV
+832 PWGGNRFTV
-841 KTRDIGTFSGDKK
+841 KTRDIGGFKGNQE

>member
-1 MKIHYSVRKIFLIAA
+1 MKIHYGVRKIFLIAA
-16 VIVLTAFAAGCKQG
+16 AIVLTAFAAGCKQG

-58 ELYNGETE
+58 ELYNGEME
-66 DIQSVIPPSGIP
+66 DIQSVIPSSGIP

-87 IKKLRASAKDPA
+87 IKKLHTSAKDPA

-112 ASNPPVTLTREPAD
+112 ASSPPVTLTREPAI
-126 SNTFKINF
+126 SNSFKINF
-134 SSVTAPTSVKIRFW
+134 SSVTAPTPVKIRFW
-148 IDSPKTEYTYAFT
+148 IDEPKTEYTYAFI
-161 LLPQP
+161 LLPKP
-166 TVTGIKNIPPELRL
+166 TVTGIKSIPSELRL

-185 FKLQPKLITEPEMI
+185 FKLNPELITEPEMI

-208 DGVYKRVE
+208 DDVYKRVE
-216 YKSDDTNIAIV
+216 YKSDTESV
-227 ANDPVNLGTLGTITA
+227 ASVSKDNPHQYFSSGTITA
-242 KTAGTAKITV
+242 KTSGTAKITV
-252 SVIKANNEKIEKTVN
+252 KVNDKVQKTVN

-287 VNLKQGESR
+287 VNLKPGESR
-296 EITVTPEPSDGDTE
+296 EITVTPEPSDGETE

-332 RVTALGTGTAVFTA
+332 RATALGTGTAVFTA

-364 ELVASVN
+364 ELVASVK
-371 VEPATVTLG
+371 VEPANVTLG
-380 KGETRRLTATVLPS
+380 KGETKRLTATVLPH
-394 GAPDAVRWESSK
+394 GAPAAVRWESSK

-459 KTNIWY
+459 ENTIWY
-465 GQDSELTIR
+465 GKDAILTIR
-474 PYPENTAGNFEV
+474 PYPENTSGNFEV
-486 TADNPDLK
+486 TADNPDLA

-544 VPKSLKLTGADKMY
+544 VPKSLKLNGPDKMY

-583 EVRGVGLSA
+583 EVRGAGLST
-592 IPPRA
+592 IPYGS
-597 ISVTEDGKVTVNSI
+597 ISVTEDGKVTVNNT
-611 YKDSIQ
+611 YKDLIQ

-653 IDKAECELGDRG
+653 IDKAECELGDHG

-691 STAADDVFFEKAVF
+691 SHPVADDVFFEKAVF
-705 DSSDYSASSDYEL
+705 DSSDYSAGSGYEL
-718 NPKQSTSGGK
+718 NPKQNTIGVK

-741 YPISKGEDKTFE
+741 NPISKGEDKTFE

-764 ILKPDGSECDKDSN
+764 ILKPDQSECDKDSD
-778 GKYILKIK
+778 GKYILKIM

-799 PEDAKQYEFEYKID
+799 PEYAKQYEFDSKIE
-813 GNTNIAGEYYTDL
+813 GNTNIDGNYYTYL
-826 ADWAIA
+826 TDWAA
-832 SLGGNSFTV
+832 ESLGGNSFTV
-841 KTRDIGTFSGDKK
+841 NTRNIGAFSGDKK

>member
-16 VIVLTAFAAGCKQG
+16 TIVLTAFAAGCKQG

-46 QPPQP
+46 QPPPP
-51 AAIVLKV
+51 AKIAVKV

-112 ASNPPVTLTREPAD
+112 ASSPPVTLTREPAIRN
-126 SNTFKINF
+126 SFKINF
-134 SSVTAPTSVKIRFW
+134 SSVTAPTPVKVRFW
-148 IDSPKTEYTYAFT
+148 IDEPKTEYTYAFI
-161 LLPQP
+161 LLPKP
-166 TVTGIKNIPPELRL
+166 TVTGIKSIPSELRL

-185 FKLQPKLITEPEMI
+185 FKLNPELITEPEMI

-216 YKSDDTNIAIV
+216 YKSDTESV
-227 ANDPVNLGTLGTITA
+227 ASVSKDNPHQYFSSGTITA

-296 EITVTPEPSDGDTE
+296 EITVTPVPSDGDTE

-332 RVTALGTGTAVFTA
+332 RVTALGAGTAVFTA

-358 TLTVSA
+358 RLTVST

-371 VEPATVTLG
+371 VEPAHVTLG

-394 GAPDAVRWESSK
+394 GAPAAVRWESSK

-459 KTNIWY
+459 ENTIWY
-465 GQDSELTIR
+465 GKDAILTIR
-474 PYPENTAGNFEV
+474 PYPENTSGNFEV
-486 TADNPDLK
+486 TADNPDLE

-509 KNKKAETKLLSK
+509 KNKNAETKYSSK

-533 AQTAEIDISTI
+533 AQTAEISIRTI
-544 VPKSLKLTGADKMY
+544 VPTVLKLNGPDKMY

-583 EVRGVGLSA
+583 EVRGAGLSA
-592 IPPRA
+592 IPSGS
-597 ISVTEDGKVTVNSI
+597 ISVTEDGKVTVNNT
-611 YKDSIQ
+611 YKDLIQ

-653 IDKAECELGDRG
+653 IDKAECELGDHG

-691 STAADDVFFEKAVF
+691 SHPVADDVFFEKAVF
-705 DSSDYSASSDYEL
+705 ESSYGSDYEL

-764 ILKPDGSECDKDSN
+764 ILKPDQSECDKDSN

-791 TNWTVKMT
+791 TNWTVKIT
-799 PEDAKQYEFEYKID
+799 PEDAKQYEFEYKIEGDKNKD
-813 GNTNIAGEYYTDL
+813 GNYYTYL
-826 ADWAIA
+826 TDWAGA
-832 SLGGNSFTV
+832 PWGGNSFTV
-841 KTRDIGTFSGDKK
+841 NTRDIGFLYGDRE

>member
-1 MKIHYSVRKIFLIAA
+1 MIF
-16 VIVLTAFAAGCKQG
+16 
-30 VDAKKEAQ
+30 E
-38 GAGSAPPV
+38 
-46 QPPQP
+46 
-51 AAIVLKV
+51 
-58 ELYNGETE
+58 
-66 DIQSVIPPSGIP
+66 
-78 YTINSYFTY
+78 
-87 IKKLRASAKDPA
+87 KLHNSAKDPA
-99 LDGKRIEAEVTLP
+99 LDRKRIEAEVTDP
-112 ASNPPVTLTREPAD
+112 ASSPPVTLTREPAD
-126 SNTFKINF
+126 SNSFKINF
-134 SSVTAPTSVKIRFW
+134 SSVTAPTPVKIRFW
-148 IDSPKTEYTYAFT
+148 IEEPKTEYTYAFI
-161 LLPQP
+161 LLPEP
-166 TVTGIKNIPPELRL
+166 TVTGIKSIPSELRL

-185 FKLQPKLITEPEMI
+185 FKLNPELITEPEMI

-216 YKSDDTNIAIV
+216 YKSDTESV
-227 ANDPVNLGTLGTITA
+227 ASVSKDNPHQYFSSGTITA

-346 KSKANSTIELKI
+346 KSKANSTIQLKI

-371 VEPATVTLG
+371 VEPENVTLG
-380 KGETRRLTATVLPS
+380 KGETKRLTATVLPH
-394 GAPDAVRWESSK
+394 GAPAAVRWKSSK

-426 AVITAV
+426 AVIMAV

-459 KTNIWY
+459 ENTIWY

-474 PYPENTAGNFEV
+474 PYPENTSGNFEV
-486 TADNPDLK
+486 TADNPDLA

-509 KNKKAETKLLSK
+509 KNKKAETKLFSK

-544 VPKSLKLTGADKMY
+544 VPKSLELNGPDKMY

-583 EVRGVGLSA
+583 EVRGAGLST
-592 IPPRA
+592 IPSGA

-611 YKDSIQ
+611 YKDLIQ

-653 IDKAECELGDRG
+653 IDKAECELGDHG

-676 GGSIHKKF
+676 GNSIHKKF

-691 STAADDVFFEKAVF
+691 NPVADDVFFEKAVF
-705 DSSDYSASSDYEL
+705 DSSDYSASSGYEL
-718 NPKQSTSGGK
+718 KPKYHTSGSK
-728 HKFYVYPIDPKTG
+728 KTFYIRPIDPKTG
-741 YPISKGEDKTFE
+741 NPVRNKYKTFE

-764 ILKPDGSECDKDSN
+764 ILKPDHSECDKDSN
-778 GKYILKIK
+778 GKYILNIK

-799 PEDAKQYEFEYKID
+799 PEYAKQYEFDSKIE
-813 GNTNIAGEYYTDL
+813 GNTNIDGNYYTYL
-826 ADWAIA
+826 TDWAAA

-841 KTRDIGTFSGDKK
+841 NTHNIGGLKGNQK
-854 NTVTFTSK
+854 NTITFTSK

>member
-1 MKIHYSVRKIFLIAA
+1 MKIHYGVRKIFLIAA
-16 VIVLTAFAAGCKQG
+16 AIVLTAFAAGCKQG

-126 SNTFKINF
+126 SNSFKINF
-134 SSVTAPTSVKIRFW
+134 SLVTAPTPVKVRFW

-185 FKLQPKLITEPEMI
+185 FKLNPELITEPEMI

-208 DGVYKRVE
+208 DDVYKRVE
-216 YKSDDTNIAIV
+216 YKSDTESV
-227 ANDPVNLGTLGTITA
+227 ASVSKDNPHQYFSSGTITA
-242 KTAGTAKITV
+242 KTSGTAKITV
-252 SVIKANNEKIEKTVN
+252 KVNDKVQKTVN

-287 VNLKQGESR
+287 VNLKPGESR
-296 EITVTPEPSDGDTE
+296 EITVTPEPSDGETE

-332 RVTALGTGTAVFTA
+332 RATALGTGTAVFTA

-364 ELVASVN
+364 ELVASVK
-371 VEPATVTLG
+371 VEPANVTLG
-380 KGETRRLTATVLPS
+380 KGETKRLTATVLPH
-394 GAPDAVRWESSK
+394 GAPAAVRWESSK

-459 KTNIWY
+459 ENTIWY
-465 GQDSELTIR
+465 GKDAILTIR

-486 TADNPDLK
+486 TADNPDLA

-509 KNKKAETKLLSK
+509 KNKKAETKYSSK

-544 VPKSLKLTGADKMY
+544 VPKFLKLNGPDKMY
-558 KDEEIAITVSTNMT
+558 KDEEIAITVSTNST

-583 EVRGVGLSA
+583 EVRGAGLST
-592 IPPRA
+592 IPYGS
-597 ISVTEDGKVTVNSI
+597 ISVTEDGKVTVNNT
-611 YKDSIQ
+611 YKDLIQ

-653 IDKAECELGDRG
+653 IDKAECELGDHG

-691 STAADDVFFEKAVF
+691 SHPVADDVFFEKAVF
-705 DSSDYSASSDYEL
+705 DSSDYSAGSGYEL
-718 NPKQSTSGGK
+718 NPKQNTIGVK

-741 YPISKGEDKTFE
+741 NPISKGEDKTFE

-764 ILKPDGSECDKDSN
+764 ILKPDHSECDKDSD
-778 GKYILKIK
+778 GKYILKIM

-799 PEDAKQYEFEYKID
+799 PEYAKQYEFDSKIE
-813 GNTNIAGEYYTDL
+813 GNTNIDGNYYTYL
-826 ADWAIA
+826 TDWAA
-832 SLGGNSFTV
+832 ESLGGNSFTV
-841 KTRDIGTFSGDKK
+841 NTRNIGAFSGDKK

>member
-1 MKIHYSVRKIFLIAA
+1 MKIHYGVRKIFLIAA
-16 VIVLTAFAAGCKQG
+16 AIVLTAFAAGCKQG

-46 QPPQP
+46 QPPPP
-51 AAIVLKV
+51 AKIAVKV

-99 LDGKRIEAEVTLP
+99 LDGKRIEAEVTRP

-134 SSVTAPTSVKIRFW
+134 SSVTAPTPVKVRFW
-148 IDSPKTEYTYAFT
+148 IDEPKTEYTYAFT

-166 TVTGIKNIPPELRL
+166 LVAGIENIPSDLKL
-180 KKNQT
+180 KKDQT
-185 FKLQPKLITEPEMI
+185 FKLQPKLITEPKMI

-216 YKSDDTNIAIV
+216 YKSDTESIASVSKDT
-227 ANDPVNLGTLGTITA
+227 PHQYFSSGTITA

-252 SVIKANNEKIEKTVN
+252 KVNDKVQKTVN

-358 TLTVSA
+358 TLTVST

-394 GAPDAVRWESSK
+394 GAPAAVRWESSK

-432 SEADSSKKGS
+432 SAADSSKKGS

-459 KTNIWY
+459 ENTIWY
-465 GQDSELTIR
+465 GKDSELTIR

-494 ITPVTGNPNKFTVSV
+494 ITQVPGNPNKFTVSV
-509 KNKKAETKLLSK
+509 KNKNAETKLLSN

-533 AQTAEIDISTI
+533 AQTAEISISTI
-544 VPKSLKLTGADKMY
+544 VPKFLKLNGPDKMY

-583 EVRGVGLSA
+583 EVRGAGLSI
-592 IPPRA
+592 IPSGS
-597 ISVTEDGKVTVNSI
+597 ISVTEDGKVTVNNT

-653 IDKAECELGDRG
+653 IDKAECELGDHG

-676 GGSIHKKF
+676 GNSIHKKF

-691 STAADDVFFEKAVF
+691 NPVADDVFFEKAVF
-705 DSSDYSASSDYEL
+705 ESSYGSDYEL
-718 NPKQSTSGGK
+718 NPKQSTNGGK

-741 YPISKGEDKTFE
+741 NPISKGEDKTFE

-764 ILKPDGSECDKDSN
+764 ILKPDQSECDKDSN
-778 GKYILKIK
+778 GKYILKIM

-791 TNWTVKMT
+791 TNWTVKIT
-799 PEDAKQYEFEYKID
+799 PEDAKQYEFEYKIEGDKNKD
-813 GNTNIAGEYYTDL
+813 GNYYTYL
-826 ADWAIA
+826 TDWAGA
-832 SLGGNSFTV
+832 PWGGNSFTV
-841 KTRDIGTFSGDKK
+841 NTRDIGFLYGDRE

>member
-1 MKIHYSVRKIFLIAA
+1 M
-16 VIVLTAFAAGCKQG
+16 
-30 VDAKKEAQ
+30 
-38 GAGSAPPV
+38 
-46 QPPQP
+46 
-51 AAIVLKV
+51 
-58 ELYNGETE
+58 
-66 DIQSVIPPSGIP
+66 
-78 YTINSYFTY
+78 
-87 IKKLRASAKDPA
+87 
-99 LDGKRIEAEVTLP
+99 
-112 ASNPPVTLTREPAD
+112 TREPAD
-126 SNTFKINF
+126 SNSFKINF
-134 SSVTAPTSVKIRFW
+134 SLITAPTPVKVRFW
-148 IDSPKTEYTYAFT
+148 IDEPKTEYTYAFT

-166 TVTGIKNIPPELRL
+166 LVTGIENIPSDLKL
-180 KKNQT
+180 KKDQT
-185 FKLQPKLITEPEMI
+185 FKLQPKLITEPKMI

-208 DGVYKRVE
+208 DDVYKRFS

-296 EITVTPEPSDGDTE
+296 EITVTPTPADADVE

-358 TLTVSA
+358 TLTVST

-380 KGETRRLTATVLPS
+380 KGETKRLTATVLPS
-394 GAPDAVRWESSK
+394 GAPAAVRWESSK

-459 KTNIWY
+459 KTTIWY

-486 TADNPDLK
+486 TTDNPDLA
-494 ITPVTGNPNKFTVSV
+494 ITPVTGTPNKFTVSV
-509 KNKKAETKLLSK
+509 KNKKAETKLFSK

-533 AQTAEIDISTI
+533 AQTAEISINTI
-544 VPKSLKLTGADKMY
+544 VPKSLKLTGPDKMY

-572 YPETADASVDW
+572 HPETADASVDW

-592 IPPRA
+592 IPSGA

-646 TEIQSVS
+646 TEIQSIS
-653 IDKAECELGDRG
+653 IDKAECELGDHG

-691 STAADDVFFEKAVF
+691 SHPVADNLFFEKAVF
-705 DSSDYSASSDYEL
+705 DSSDYSAGSGYEL
-718 NPKQSTSGGK
+718 NPKQNTIGVK

-741 YPISKGEDKTFE
+741 NPISKGEDKTFE

-764 ILKPDGSECDKDSN
+764 ILKPDGSECDKDSD
-778 GKYILKIK
+778 GSKYILKIK

-799 PEDAKQYEFEYKID
+799 PEYAKQYEFEYKIEGDKNKD
-813 GNTNIAGEYYTDL
+813 GNYYTYL
-826 ADWAIA
+826 TDWAGA
-832 SLGGNSFTV
+832 PWGGNSFTV
-841 KTRDIGTFSGDKK
+841 NTRDIGFLYGDRE

>member
-1 MKIHYSVRKIFLIAA
+1 
-16 VIVLTAFAAGCKQG
+16 
-30 VDAKKEAQ
+30 
-38 GAGSAPPV
+38 
-46 QPPQP
+46 
-51 AAIVLKV
+51 
-58 ELYNGETE
+58 
-66 DIQSVIPPSGIP
+66 
-78 YTINSYFTY
+78 
-87 IKKLRASAKDPA
+87 
-99 LDGKRIEAEVTLP
+99 
-112 ASNPPVTLTREPAD
+112 
-126 SNTFKINF
+126 
-134 SSVTAPTSVKIRFW
+134 
-148 IDSPKTEYTYAFT
+148 
-161 LLPQP
+161 
-166 TVTGIKNIPPELRL
+166 
-180 KKNQT
+180 
-185 FKLQPKLITEPEMI
+185 MI

-208 DGVYKRVE
+208 DGVYKRFS
-216 YKSDDTNIAIV
+216 YKSDNTNIAIV
-227 ANDPVNLGTLGTITA
+227 ANDPVNFGTLGTITA

-252 SVIKANNEKIEKTVN
+252 KVNDKVQTVN

-287 VNLKQGESR
+287 VNLKPGESK
-296 EITVTPEPSDGDTE
+296 EITVTPEPSEGDTE
-310 LTDWENSS
+310 LTDWESS
-318 PSVGKIEKTADGKY
+318 NGSVGKIEKTADGKY

-358 TLTVSA
+358 TLTVST
-364 ELVASVN
+364 ELVASVK
-371 VEPATVTLG
+371 VEPANVTLG
-380 KGETRRLTATVLPS
+380 KGETKRLTATVLPH
-394 GAPDAVRWESSK
+394 GAPAAVRWESSK

-459 KTNIWY
+459 ENTIWY
-465 GQDSELTIR
+465 GKDAILTIR
-474 PYPENTAGNFEV
+474 PYPENTSGNFEV
-486 TADNPDLK
+486 TTDNPDLA
-494 ITPVTGNPNKFTVSV
+494 ITPVTGTPNKFTVSV
-509 KNKKAETKLLSK
+509 KNKKAETKLFSK

-533 AQTAEIDISTI
+533 AQTAEISINTI
-544 VPKSLKLTGADKMY
+544 VPKSLKLTGPDKMY

-572 YPETADASVDW
+572 HPETADASVDW
-583 EVRGVGLSA
+583 EVRGVGLST
-592 IPPRA
+592 IPFGA
-597 ISVTEDGKVTVNSI
+597 ISVTEDGKVTVNNT
-611 YKDSIQ
+611 YKDLIQ

-653 IDKAECELGDRG
+653 IDKAECELGDHG
-665 SYPSLT
+665 SYPSLE

-684 AICSYKN
+684 AVCDDKN
-691 STAADDVFFEKAVF
+691 SYSADDVFFEKAVF
-705 DSSDYSASSDYEL
+705 DSSDYSASSGYEL
-718 NPKQSTSGGK
+718 KPKYHTSGSK
-728 HKFYVYPIDPKTG
+728 KTFYIRPIDPKTG
-741 YPISKGEDKTFE
+741 NPVRNKYKTFE

-764 ILKPDGSECDKDSN
+764 ILKPDHSECDKDSD
-778 GKYILKIK
+778 GKYILKIM

-799 PEDAKQYEFEYKID
+799 PEYAKQYEFEYKID
-813 GNTNIAGEYYTDL
+813 GNKNKDGNYYTYL
-826 ADWAIA
+826 TDWAGA
-832 SLGGNSFTV
+832 PWGGNSFTV
-841 KTRDIGTFSGDKK
+841 NTRDIGFLYGDRE

>member
-1 MKIHYSVRKIFLIAA
+1 MKIHYGVRKIFLIAA
-16 VIVLTAFAAGCKQG
+16 AIVLTAFAAGCKQG
-30 VDAKKEAQ
+30 ADAKKEAQ

-58 ELYNGETE
+58 ELYNGEME
-66 DIQSVIPPSGIP
+66 DIQSVIPSSGIP

-99 LDGKRIEAEVTLP
+99 LDGKRIEAEVTDP
-112 ASNPPVTLTREPAD
+112 ASSPPVTLTREPAD
-126 SNTFKINF
+126 SNSFKINF
-134 SSVTAPTSVKIRFW
+134 SSVTAPTPVKVRFW
-148 IDSPKTEYTYAFT
+148 IEEPKTEYTYAFT

-166 TVTGIKNIPPELRL
+166 TVTGIKSIPSELRL

-185 FKLQPKLITEPEMI
+185 FKLNPELITEPKMI

-208 DGVYKRVE
+208 DGVYKRFS
-216 YKSDDTNIAIV
+216 YKSDNMNIAIV
-227 ANDPVNLGTLGTITA
+227 ANDPVNFGTLGTITA

-252 SVIKANNEKIEKTVN
+252 KVNDKVQKTVN

-296 EITVTPEPSDGDTE
+296 EITVTPEPSDGETE

-346 KSKANSTIELKI
+346 KSKANSTIQLKI

-371 VEPATVTLG
+371 VEPANVTLG
-380 KGETRRLTATVLPS
+380 KGETRRLTATVLPH
-394 GAPDAVRWESSK
+394 GAPAAVRWESSK

-421 KSGGD
+421 KNGGD

-432 SEADSSKKGS
+432 SKADSSKKGS

-459 KTNIWY
+459 ENTIWY
-465 GQDSELTIR
+465 GKDAILTIR

-486 TADNPDLK
+486 TADNPDLA

-533 AQTAEIDISTI
+533 AQTAEISINTI
-544 VPKSLKLTGADKMY
+544 VPKFLKLNGPDKMY

-597 ISVTEDGKVTVNSI
+597 ISVTEDEKVTVNSI

-646 TEIQSVS
+646 TEIQSLS
-653 IDKAECELGDRG
+653 IDKAECELGDHG

-676 GGSIHKKF
+676 GNSIHKKF

-691 STAADDVFFEKAVF
+691 SHPVADNLFFEKAVF
-705 DSSDYSASSDYEL
+705 DSSDYSAGSDYEL
-718 NPKQSTSGGK
+718 NPKQSTSGDK

-741 YPISKGEDKTFE
+741 NPISKGEDKTFE

-791 TNWTVKMT
+791 TKWTVKMT
-799 PEDAKQYEFEYKID
+799 PEDAKQYEFEYKIEGD
-813 GNTNIAGEYYTDL
+813 KNIAGEYYTDL
-826 ADWAIA
+826 TDWEAA
-832 SLGGNSFTV
+832 PWGGNRFTV
-841 KTRDIGTFSGDKK
+841 KTRDIGGFKGNQE

-862 PNKKFTVKL
+862 TPNKFTTKL

>member
-16 VIVLTAFAAGCKQG
+16 TIVLTAFAAGCKQG

-46 QPPQP
+46 QPPPP
-51 AAIVLKV
+51 AKIAVKV
-58 ELYNGETE
+58 ELYGGETE

-78 YTINSYFTY
+78 YTAISHF
-87 IKKLRASAKDPA
+87 IFKKLHTSAKDPA
-99 LDGKRIEAEVTLP
+99 LDGKRIEAEVTDP
-112 ASNPPVTLTREPAD
+112 ASHPPVTLTREPAI
-126 SNTFKINF
+126 SNSFKINF
-134 SSVTAPTSVKIRFW
+134 SSVTAPTPVKIRFW
-148 IDSPKTEYTYAFT
+148 IEEPKTEYTYAFT

-166 TVTGIKNIPPELRL
+166 LVTGIENIPSDLKL
-180 KKNQT
+180 KKDQT
-185 FKLQPKLITEPEMI
+185 FKLQPKLITKPKMI

-208 DGVYKRVE
+208 DGVYKRFS
-216 YKSDDTNIAIV
+216 YKSDNTNIAIV

-252 SVIKANNEKIEKTVN
+252 KVNDKVQETVN

-332 RVTALGTGTAVFTA
+332 RVTALGTGTTVFTA

-394 GAPDAVRWESSK
+394 GAPAAVRWESSK

-459 KTNIWY
+459 ENTIWY
-465 GQDSELTIR
+465 GKDAILTIR

-486 TADNPDLK
+486 TTDNPDLA

-533 AQTAEIDISTI
+533 AQTAEISIRTI
-544 VPKSLKLTGADKMY
+544 VPTVLKLTGADKMY

-583 EVRGVGLSA
+583 EVRGAGLSA
-592 IPPRA
+592 IPSGA
-597 ISVTEDGKVTVNSI
+597 ISVTEDGKVTVKNT

-691 STAADDVFFEKAVF
+691 SYSADDVFFEKAVF
-705 DSSDYSASSDYEL
+705 ESSYGSDYEL
-718 NPKQSTSGGK
+718 NPKQNTSGDK

-741 YPISKGEDKTFE
+741 NPISKGEDKTFE

-764 ILKPDGSECDKDSN
+764 ILKPDHSECDKDSD

-799 PEDAKQYEFEYKID
+799 PEYAKQYEFDSKIE
-813 GNTNIAGEYYTDL
+813 GNTNIAGEYYTYL
-826 ADWAIA
+826 TDWAA
-832 SLGGNSFTV
+832 ESLGGNSFTV
-841 KTRDIGTFSGDKK
+841 NTRNIGAFSGDKE